1 MVAGPWHS
9 RVSIPLQL
17 HVQRLNHCESIDA
30 QWIVARKDF
39 NKSVR
44 RRVRTELSERERRQI
59 SESSMDADEAEDNV
73 KMDELGCI
81 LYFHGGGY
89 YFGSVDQ
96 ERCVHYHVF
105 FHPID

>member
-1 MVAGPWHS
+1 MVFAGNWSFIVFSLIIGSAPIIYS
-9 RVSIPLQL
+9 V
-17 HVQRLNHCESIDA
+17 DA

-44 RRVRTELSERERRQI
+44 RRARNEMAEA
-59 SESSMDADEAEDNV
+59 SESPTNFDDSEDGV

-96 ERCVHYHVF
+96 ERYAK
-105 FHPID
+105 IIK